1 MLFRSAKAE
10 EKQFQEIEIPELI
23 QEGQQLGDIQQMYKE
38 TFRKRG
44 QMTGE
49 FIEAVASGKTC
60 SPTFEDGAEIQR
72 ILDAALLSS
81 QEGRKVEIKEIN

>member
-1 MLFRSAKAE
+1 
-10 EKQFQEIEIPELI
+10 
-23 QEGQQLGDIQQMYKE
+23 
-38 TFRKRG
+38 
-44 QMTGE
+44 MTGE

-60 SPTFEDGAEIQR
+60 RPNFEDGAEIQR